1 VCEWGAAGAAAAR
14 DAGFVSVFIDVV
26 GLCTK
31 AF

>member
-1 VCEWGAAGAAAAR
+1 MTAGH
-14 DAGFVSVFIDVV
+14 AGFVSIFIDVV

>member
-1 VCEWGAAGAAAAR
+1 MTAGH
-14 DAGFVSVFIDVV
+14 AGFVNVFIDVV